1 MSDYLDEFLDK
12 DGLEESTAEPVR
24 PNWVSDSNSSGAAYE
39 AIQSLYQQK
48 LRYIRLHSKK
58 TDFIKKYTY
67 EISKSEVARVAGVKM
82 QAIFHSVNYAEA
94 LQKELAE
101 KNDKLLKTK
110 DAKLASRY
118 AGEKGKTKDELIQ
131 KVRELKARD
140 KLISKTTT
148 DEVLE
153 LTLQR
158 LPLDV
163 RRNLKLV

>member
-1 MSDYLDEFLDK
+1 MSDYLDEFLDA
-12 DGLEESTAEPVR
+12 DALEESTAKPIR

-48 LRYIRLHSKK
+48 LRYIRQHGKK
-58 TDFIKKYTY
+58 TDFIKKSTF
-67 EISKSEVARVAGVKM
+67 EISKSEVARVVGVKM
-82 QAIFHSVNYAEA
+82 QAIFHSVNYASA
-94 LQKELAE
+94 LQKELVE
-101 KNDKLLKTK
+101 KNDKLLKIK

-118 AGEKGKTKDELIQ
+118 SGEKGKTKDELIQ

-140 KLISKTTT
+140 KLLSKTTT

-163 RRNLKLV
+163 KRNLKLV